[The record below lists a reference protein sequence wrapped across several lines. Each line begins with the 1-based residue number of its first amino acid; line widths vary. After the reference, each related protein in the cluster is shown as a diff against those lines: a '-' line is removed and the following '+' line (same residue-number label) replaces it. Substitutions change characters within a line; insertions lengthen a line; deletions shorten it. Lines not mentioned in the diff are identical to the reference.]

1 MGPILK
7 KPLRK
12 IPVFICFACLLALPP
27 VSRAATPEQIRQR
40 LGVYI
45 WGRVPDLAAAASDA
59 RRLGTHNAVR
69 AFIGPWSDNP
79 PYKIDLRPLARK
91 LSAPGYQKIFRD
103 FPVIM
108 LTAYDSFS
116 YAREYGAP
124 SSAEDHAKDQ
134 GAANASATERKNGHA
149 AHPSSMVAK
158 DLASMTAAEQQKF
171 LSAVQQEFK
180 QFSFELSKLDR
191 TFIVSNWE
199 AENDVPDAKDWP
211 AFRLYL
217 QARLD
222 GIAAGRAQA
231 RAKGYPARVL
241 TAFEFSI
248 VPGFQGRPSGLV
260 EIGAKLRG
268 VDYLSYSSWWSI
280 GADLDAEGVRKSFRY
295 AIGLIRKFAQQAS
308 LPQRVIVGEFGEY
321 WNEHHT
327 AERLKA
333 IVETSIDEG
342 AEYVFNWVLYE
353 QPGER
358 DEHGSDASHMGKYFL
373 NHQLTPQG
381 RAFQEWLQEWV
392 VSRPAEKG
400 NAPAVP
406 HSSGAR

>member
-1 MGPILK
+1 MRPFPKEPLPKILA
-7 KPLRK
+7 
-12 IPVFICFACLLALPP
+12 FICFACLLALPA

-40 LGVYI
+40 LGIYI

-59 RRLGTHNAVR
+59 ARLGTRNAVR
-69 AFIGPWSDNP
+69 VFIGPWSDNP
-79 PYKIDLRPLARK
+79 PYKIDLRPLAQK
-91 LSAPGYQKIFRD
+91 LTAPGYRKIFRD

-116 YAREYGAP
+116 YAREYGAV
-124 SSAEDHAKDQ
+124 SSAEDHARDR
-134 GAANASATERKNGHA
+134 GVANATTTERKNGHA

-158 DLASMTAAEQQKF
+158 DLASMTAAEQRKV
-171 LSAVQQEFK
+171 LSEVQLEFK

-199 AENDVPDAKDWP
+199 AENDVPDAQDWP
-211 AFRLYL
+211 TFTRYL

-222 GIAAGRAQA
+222 GIAAGRAEA
-231 RAKGYPARVL
+231 RAQGFPARVL
-241 TAFEFSI
+241 TAFEFTI
-248 VPGFQGRPSGLV
+248 VTGFQGRPSGLV

-308 LPQRVIVGEFGEY
+308 LPERVIIGEFGEY
-321 WNEHHT
+321 WNEHPN

-333 IVETSIDEG
+333 LIEASIDEG
-342 AEYVFNWVLYE
+342 AEYLFNWVLYE

-373 NHQLTPQG
+373 NHRLTPQG
-381 RAFQEWLQEWV
+381 KAFQEWLAV
-392 VSRPAEKG
+392 TPPDKA
-400 NAPAVP
+400 NAPAGINA
-406 HSSGAR
+406 SGAK

>member
-1 MGPILK
+1 VRPILK
-7 KPLRK
+7 KPLPK
-12 IPVFICFACLLALPP
+12 ILALVCFACLLAFSTASL
-27 VSRAATPEQIRQR
+27 AATPEQIRQR
-40 LGVYI
+40 LGIYI

-59 RRLGTHNAVR
+59 ARLGTRNAVR
-69 AFIGPWSDNP
+69 VFIGPWSDNP
-79 PYKIDLRPLARK
+79 PYKIDLRPLAQK
-91 LSAPGYQKIFRD
+91 LRSPGYRKIFRD

-108 LTAYDSFS
+108 LTAYDSVS
-116 YAREYGAP
+116 YAREYGAL
-124 SSAEDHAKDQ
+124 SSAKDAASDQ
-134 GAANASATERKNGHA
+134 RAANASAAERKNGHA

-158 DLASMTAAEQQKF
+158 DLASMTAAEQRNF
-171 LSAVQQEFK
+171 LIAVQREFQ

-211 AFRLYL
+211 TFTRYL

-222 GIAAGRAQA
+222 GIAAGRAEA
-231 RAKGYPARVL
+231 RAKGYPTRVL
-241 TAFEFSI
+241 TAFEFTI
-248 VPGFQGRPSGLV
+248 VPGFAGRPSGLV
-260 EIGAKLRG
+260 EIGAKLHG

-280 GADLDAEGVRKSFRY
+280 GADLDAEGVTKSFRY

-321 WNEHHT
+321 WNEHPN
-327 AERLKA
+327 AERLQA

-342 AEYVFNWVLYE
+342 VEYVFNWVLYE

-373 NHQLTPQG
+373 NHQLTSQG
-381 RAFQEWLQEWV
+381 KALQDWLAV
-392 VSRPAEKG
+392 RPAEKG
-400 NAPAVP
+400 NAPAGP
-406 HSSGAR
+406 HASGAR